1 MAKEA
6 NVILL
11 RHGESEWNK
20 DNRFCGWV
28 NVGLSD
34 IGLTE
39 AENAAKAIHDS
50 GIVVT
55 KVFTSLLKRANQTV
69 DKIAERIAV
78 SEDIIQRDWRL
89 NERHYGALT
98 GLNKGI
104 RLFICSCSIYPI
116 SSRLCKKIWT
126 RSGSNLEKIL

>member
-34 IGLTE
+34 VGLTE

-69 DKIAERIAV
+69 DKILERISV
-78 SEDIIQRDWRL
+78 TEDIIHRDWRL

-98 GLNKGI
+98 GLNKG
-104 RLFICSCSIYPI
+104 
-116 SSRLCKKIWT
+116 
-126 RSGSNLEKIL
+126 